1 MLTNREITLEKW
13 HEFVKSRGENT
24 SLLSEILADEVIFR
38 SPVVWTPQEGKKITM
53 KYLISAAEV
62 LEDFTYHREFVS
74 EDSVA
79 LEFTARIGEIIVKAM
94 DIIQFNLNGQIID
107 FEVMARPAKGLQ
119 ALQAAM
125 AEKLTQKSMADK

>member
-1 MLTNREITLEKW
+1 MQTTHTNTLAKW
-13 HEFVKSRGENT
+13 HEFVKSRGENS
-24 SLLSEILADEVIFR
+24 SLLSEILADEVVFR

-53 KYLISAAEV
+53 RYLISAAEV

-94 DIIQFNLNGQIID
+94 DIIQFNGEGQIID

-119 ALQAAM
+119 ALAAAM
-125 AEKLTQKSMADK
+125 AEKLAQKSMVEK

>member
-1 MLTNREITLEKW
+1 MQTNYTNTLEKW
-13 HEFVKSRGENT
+13 HEFVKSRGENIA
-24 SLLSEILADEVIFR
+24 LLSAILADEVVFH

-79 LEFTARIGEIIVKAM
+79 LEFTARIGQMTVKAM
-94 DIIQFNLNGQIID
+94 DIIKFNPEGQIID

-119 ALQAAM
+119 ALAAAM
-125 AEKLTQKSMADK
+125 AEKLAQKV

>member
-1 MLTNREITLEKW
+1 MLSKYANTLGKW
-13 HEFVKSRGENT
+13 HEFVKSRGENMN
-24 SLLSEILADEVIFR
+24 LLSTILADEVVFH

-53 KYLISAAEV
+53 KYLTSAAEV

-79 LEFTARIGEIIVKAM
+79 LEFTARIGQMTVKAI
-94 DIIQFNLNGQIID
+94 DIIKFNPEGQIID

-119 ALQAAM
+119 ALAAAM
-125 AEKLTQKSMADK
+125 AEKLAQKV